1 MRVRL
6 VLIAALLSLTA
17 GPAWACTIC
26 HTPEAKG
33 VRHQLLEHDLRRNA
47 SALAAPMPLLLA
59 AIWLAAA
66 WPGRQARPEDSA

>member
-1 MRVRL
+1 MRARL

-26 HTPEAKG
+26 HTPE
-33 VRHQLLEHDLRRNA
+33 EHDLRRNA

-66 WPGRQARPEDSA
+66 WPGRRGRPGDPA

>member
-26 HTPEAKG
+26 HTPE
-33 VRHQLLEHDLRRNA
+33 EHDLRRNA
-47 SALAAPMPLLLA
+47 SALAAPMPLLLELRVSG
-59 AIWLAAA
+59 W
-66 WPGRQARPEDSA
+66 